1 MHYITRP
8 SNVPSSAPLGVTYI
22 VVMRHSPNTGTSS
35 AGGSGGSDDTGRRVP
50 FLFLLDLES
59 IFRSKYLG
67 QSVGGSV
74 EELRGV
80 AGLDKDLEN
89 LLERANRG
97 ENDVS
102 GLARQEIEQVKII
115 MIENVE
121 RVMERGERITL
132 LVSKTDRM
140 NNNAVEFR
148 KRSNQVKRSMR
159 WANIK

>member
-1 MHYITRP
+1 MHHK
-8 SNVPSSAPLGVTYI
+8 N
-22 VVMRHSPNTGTSS
+22 SPNNAEGSS
-35 AGGSGGSDDTGRRVP
+35 DENGRRVP

-74 EELRGV
+74 EDLRGV
-80 AGLDKDLEN
+80 PGLDKDLQN
-89 LLERANRG
+89 LLERADRG

-102 GLARQEIEQVKII
+102 GLARQEIEQVKTI

-121 RVMERGERITL
+121 RVLERGERINL

-140 NNNAVEFR
+140 NNAAVEFR
-148 KRSNQVKRSMR
+148 KRSNAVKKSMR

>member
-1 MHYITRP
+1 
-8 SNVPSSAPLGVTYI
+8 
-22 VVMRHSPNTGTSS
+22 MRHGITGGS
-35 AGGSGGSDDTGRRVP
+35 AGGNGVGSSNALSTNGDDVGGRRIP

-67 QSVGGSV
+67 KSVGGSV

-80 AGLDKDLEN
+80 SGLDKDLQN
-89 LLERANRG
+89 LLDRANRG

-102 GLARQEIEQVKII
+102 GLARQEIEQVKTI

-121 RVMERGERITL
+121 RVMERGERINL

-148 KRSNQVKRSMR
+148 KRSSSVKRSMR
-159 WANIK
+159 WANVK

>member
-1 MHYITRP
+1 MHGNYSIHYITRP
-8 SNVPSSAPLGVTYI
+8 RNAPSSAPLGLTYL
-22 VVMRHSPNTGTSS
+22 VVMRADP
-35 AGGSGGSDDTGRRVP
+35 SDGESGRRVP

-74 EELRGV
+74 EDLRG
-80 AGLDKDLEN
+80 APGLDKDLAS
-89 LLERANRG
+89 LLDRANRG

-102 GLARQEIEQVKII
+102 GLARQEIEAVKTI

-121 RVMERGERITL
+121 RVMERGERINL
-132 LVSKTDRM
+132 LVSKTDAM
-140 NNNAVEFR
+140 NGRAVEFR
-148 KRSNQVKRSMR
+148 KRSGEAKRRMW